1 MASLIMAVAIVGL
14 LSTISGSTRNAAR
27 LRDYDR
33 LTQLAQLRMNEL
45 LVDWKT
51 PRDVALQGE
60 FDPALCGGI
69 KAGWQARMTNFSGP
83 PQPAAGDLVLDR
95 LELQVWWMSG
105 VQRKSVTLE
114 GFRPR
119 TLLPKDLAPA
129 VPQ

>member
-1 MASLIMAVAIVGL
+1 MASVIMAIAVVGL
-14 LSTISGSTRNAAR
+14 LSTISGATRNASR

-33 LTQLAQLRMNEL
+33 ITQLAQLRMNEM

-51 PRDVALQGE
+51 PRNVQLEGDFDRAL
-60 FDPALCGGI
+60 AGGL
-69 KAGWQARMTNFSGP
+69 KTGWQARLENFSGP

-95 LELQVWWMSG
+95 LVLQVWWMSG
-105 VQRKSVTLE
+105 SQRRSIVLE

-119 TLLPKDLAPA
+119 TLQPRDLAPA